1 MLTGILNRFSWKGKS
16 PMDFKCPLES
26 YRVAPGSK
34 VDLTKR
40 PTRNKSLSRS
50 KKHYRELL
58 GQYREEISDLQSVL
72 YAHDRYSILL
82 IFQGM
87 DTAGKGGAIKH
98 VMSGVNPQGCQV
110 YTFGPPSH
118 EELDHDYLWRT
129 NKRLPER
136 GRIGIFDRS
145 YYEEVLIIRVRPD
158 LLAKQRLPAEL
169 VGEDLWS
176 HRYEDIRNTEK
187 YLYRNGTRIVKF
199 FLHLSPDEQCRRLL
213 ARIDDEQ
220 KNWKFTLNDLDSRRD
235 WDKYQ
240 EAFADCLQN
249 TSTQEAPWYVV
260 PADNKRDARL
270 IISHTIVE
278 TLRTLKMSYPT
289 ADKDHRQQLSK
300 ARKMLQR
307 ELK

>member
-1 MLTGILNRFSWKGKS
+1 
-16 PMDFKCPLES
+16 MDFKCPLES
-26 YRVAPGSK
+26 YRVAPDSK

-40 PTRNKSLSRS
+40 PTRTKSLSRS

-58 GQYREEISDLQSVL
+58 SQYREEISDLQSVL
-72 YAHDRYSILL
+72 YAHNRYSILL

-110 YTFGPPSH
+110 FTFGPPSP

-129 NKRLPER
+129 HQRLPER

-176 HRYEDIRNTEK
+176 HRFEDIRNTEK

-213 ARIDDEQ
+213 ARIDDDQ

-270 IISHTIVE
+270 IVSHAIVE
-278 TLRTLKMSYPT
+278 TLRSLKMSYPT